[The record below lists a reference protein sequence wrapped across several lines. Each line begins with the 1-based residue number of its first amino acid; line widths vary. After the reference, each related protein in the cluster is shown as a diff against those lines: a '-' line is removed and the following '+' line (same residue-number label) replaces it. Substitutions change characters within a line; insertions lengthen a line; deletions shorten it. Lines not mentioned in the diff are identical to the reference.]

1 MPEKA
6 TQPVAEEVKK
16 GEEVT
21 TEKGN
26 PFVEATRKVL
36 LASVGAVALAQD
48 EAEDFVNKLIERGQI
63 AEKDGRKMLR
73 DLMERKKPKAETV
86 EAAEAGAE
94 EVETGEETEGSIFLK
109 VPRNVLWAGF
119 GALAMTQDGIENA
132 VNKLVE
138 RGEIAEKDA
147 RKLMDELK
155 DRRKKR
161 TQEIEAELDEHLEE
175 TLTRMNIPTKDDIDD
190 LSVKIAELSKKV
202 EELKASS

>member
-190 LSVKIAELSKKV
+190 LSAKIAELSKKV